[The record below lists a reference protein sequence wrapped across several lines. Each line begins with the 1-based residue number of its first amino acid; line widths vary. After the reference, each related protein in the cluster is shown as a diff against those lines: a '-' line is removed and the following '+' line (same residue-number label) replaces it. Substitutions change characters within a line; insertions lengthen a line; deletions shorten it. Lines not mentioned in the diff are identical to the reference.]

1 MNFNEFIKNEN
12 IDKIVNTPFGSITIP
27 KERSIYNEIRRRYK
41 VLAINSAE
49 AFAQS
54 YESYQNC
61 EDIITNAPTDF
72 QKRILLRK
80 EVLK

>member
-41 VLAINSAE
+41 VLFI
-49 AFAQS
+49 
-54 YESYQNC
+54 
-61 EDIITNAPTDF
+61 
-72 QKRILLRK
+72 
-80 EVLK
+80 